1 MQLKG
6 HGGVAGLYEIE
17 GTRRN
22 IRVLLAEDN
31 LINMK
36 VTSLVSFLLS
46 TAVCFR

>member
-6 HGGVAGLYEIE
+6 HGSLADLNEIE

-36 VTSLVSFLLS
+36 VLVILAL
-46 TAVCFR
+46 